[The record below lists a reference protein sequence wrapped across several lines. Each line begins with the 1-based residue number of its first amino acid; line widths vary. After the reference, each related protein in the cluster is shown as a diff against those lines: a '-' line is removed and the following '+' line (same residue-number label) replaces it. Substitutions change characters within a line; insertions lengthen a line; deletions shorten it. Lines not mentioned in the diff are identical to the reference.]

1 MQCCAGWLAGSLA
14 CTHTRESN
22 DQKGQA
28 RLTAKGETAAPK
40 LDFEQAPEVVAIT
53 EQISEVLKKAEAAGE
68 EGDVDESMKLMEEA
82 EALKLKKVD
91 VQVTHCQAHL
101 VTPPPHTLHPPPPP
115 QAKLLQAT
123 NTAAAPPA
131 AAPDAAAAAA
141 APGANGAAP
150 PVGVPPGMP
159 PVPGMPP
166 APGAPPAAA
175 AGGGAGGGAGAATGT
190 SNIIAVMG
198 RKDVN
203 QVRAVHGQCSAGQGR
218 AGCQQLL
225 FLASL

>member
-14 CTHTRESN
+14 CTHTHTRESN

-101 VTPPPHTLHPPPPP
+101 VTPRLTLTTLRHPRRPSCSKPQTLPRLHLLLLPPMQQQLQQRLVPTVLHLQLVSH
-115 QAKLLQAT
+115 QACRQCQACHLHLEPHLLQQLAEVLGAVQELLLALPT
-123 NTAAAPPA
+123 LLQSWAAR
-131 AAPDAAAAAA
+131 
-141 APGANGAAP
+141 
-150 PVGVPPGMP
+150 
-159 PVPGMPP
+159 
-166 APGAPPAAA
+166 
-175 AGGGAGGGAGAATGT
+175 T
-190 SNIIAVMG
+190 
-198 RKDVN
+198 
-203 QVRAVHGQCSAGQGR
+203 
-218 AGCQQLL
+218 
-225 FLASL
+225 